1 MKSPFG
7 DLREYLGNIFGIK
20 DSLDMWDLTMTNRDL
35 SQEMSSLNILGISF
49 PKERRSKFQPVQE
62 NILLRILDRKAEET
76 LGRPWLMALKAEH
89 ETRNQAGP
97 RDKIET
103 LKIKPIRFRFQ
114 ASFVPNLIT

>member
-1 MKSPFG
+1 M
-7 DLREYLGNIFGIK
+7 
-20 DSLDMWDLTMTNRDL
+20 
-35 SQEMSSLNILGISF
+35 
-49 PKERRSKFQPVQE
+49 
-62 NILLRILDRKAEET
+62 LRILDKKAEET
-76 LGRPWLMALKAEH
+76 LGRPWILAGAEN